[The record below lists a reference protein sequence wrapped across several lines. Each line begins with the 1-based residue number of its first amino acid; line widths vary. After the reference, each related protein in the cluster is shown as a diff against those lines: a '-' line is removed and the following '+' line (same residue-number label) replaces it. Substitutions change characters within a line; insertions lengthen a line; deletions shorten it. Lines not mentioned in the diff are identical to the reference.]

1 MKNYQSWGR
10 FPKID
15 NDKQDVYH
23 VYPDSFSFPDFE
35 SDAENPP
42 SFLAYAQGRSY
53 GDVCQNQDGIL
64 LDTQH
69 LDHFIQ
75 YDRENGILRCE
86 AGVTFENILQLIV
99 PHGWFLPVTP
109 GTKYISVGGA
119 IANDVHGKN
128 HHKAGTFGKYVLQ
141 FELLRSNGERLICSP
156 DENTDYFNATIGG
169 LGLTGL
175 INWVE
180 FSLKKIPGH
189 KIEQETIRFN
199 NLKEFY
205 TLSDESDKDW
215 EYTVAWIDCLAS
227 GDELGRG
234 LFMRGNHC
242 AATSKSRKKYK
253 SKTSRLSVPFDAPGF
268 LLNKYTVTA
277 FNQLYFKRPVKQI
290 QQVDFDPFFYPLDSI
305 SNWNRLYGRKGFM
318 QYQCVIPK
326 EHREAAMQEMLT
338 VIAESGQASFLSV
351 LKEFGDIKSPGLLS
365 FPRAGITLAL
375 DFPNRGKK
383 TLTLLESLDVI
394 TLKYSGAV
402 YPAKDA
408 RMSPATFEK
417 YYPNWKEFEAFID
430 PHFSSGFKQRV
441 KPSPDNSPNT

>member
-10 FPKID
+10 YPKID

-35 SDAENPP
+35 SDTENSP

-53 GDVCQNQDGIL
+53 GDVCQNQGGIL

-75 YDRENGILRCE
+75 YDRENGVLRCE

-128 HHKAGTFGKYVLQ
+128 HHKAGTFGNHVLQ
-141 FELLRSNGERLICSP
+141 FELLRSNGDRLICSP
-156 DENTDYFNATIGG
+156 EQNTDYFNATIGG

-205 TLSDESDKDW
+205 ALSDESDKDW

-242 AATSKSRKKYK
+242 KSIKKKKKYNVRTSKFSI
-253 SKTSRLSVPFDAPGF
+253 PFDAPGF
-268 LLNKYTVTA
+268 LLNKYTVIA

-290 QQVDFDPFFYPLDSI
+290 QQVDYDPFFYPLDSI
-305 SNWNRLYGRKGFM
+305 ANWNRLYGRKGFM

-326 EHREAAMQEMLT
+326 EHREKAMQEMLS
-338 VIAESGQASFLSV
+338 VIAESGQGSFLSV
-351 LKEFGDIKSPGLLS
+351 LKEFGDIKSPGMLS
-365 FPRAGITLAL
+365 FPRPGITLAL

-383 TLTLLESLDVI
+383 TLALLESLDVI

-441 KPSPDNSPNT
+441 KPSPGNSPNT